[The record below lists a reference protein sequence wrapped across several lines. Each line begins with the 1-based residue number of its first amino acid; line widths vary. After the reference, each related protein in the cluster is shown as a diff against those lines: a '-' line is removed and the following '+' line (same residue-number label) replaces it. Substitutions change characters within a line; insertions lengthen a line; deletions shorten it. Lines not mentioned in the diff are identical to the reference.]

1 MRSGDH
7 PPPPRPAAIDLA
19 AAVLVF
25 GGLLGFSQLALGE
38 YVVTGSLPAKG
49 PIIGVA
55 TIAYAA
61 SIALGVV
68 VRVGR
73 AWLLAVNLAVLVA
86 ILYLPAADRPLP
98 LVLALLHGLAG
109 AVLVA
114 QRRWFADVAAWRN
127 GARDLSG

>member
-1 MRSGDH
+1 MPSGDH

-49 PIIGVA
+49 PIMGVA

-61 SIALGVV
+61 SIALGVA
-68 VRVGR
+68 VRAGR
-73 AWLLAVNLAVLVA
+73 AWLLAVNLALVVA
-86 ILYLPAADRPLP
+86 ILPLP

-109 AVLVA
+109 AVLIA
-114 QRRWFADVAAWRN
+114 RRRWFADVAAWRN
-127 GARDLSG
+127 GVRDVPG